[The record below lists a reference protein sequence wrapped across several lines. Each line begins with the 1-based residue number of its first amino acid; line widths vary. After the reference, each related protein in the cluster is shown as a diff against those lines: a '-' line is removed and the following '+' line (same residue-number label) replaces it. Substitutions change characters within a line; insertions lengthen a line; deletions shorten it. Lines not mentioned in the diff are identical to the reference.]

1 MPKILVVEDDR
12 ALRELVIETL
22 RFAGYDTLAA
32 GDGVMA
38 LRVAEEALPDL
49 IVSDINM
56 PHMDGYTLLESLRSH
71 PHTNTIPVILLT
83 ALQDRRSM
91 RQGMVSG
98 ADDYLPKPA
107 SPSDI
112 LAAVKTRLHKQ
123 ALMAEKSDSNLD
135 RLRRN
140 IIYALPH
147 ELRTP
152 LSLILGYG
160 QLLEMDYTTA
170 TREEILQIAETIVDS
185 GRRLERLIE
194 NYLVYAQL
202 EVISSDAVEREAAR
216 NHVVENAAGVI
227 TTLAQERAEAYGR
240 ANDLTLELTEA
251 SLRLSED
258 NLKKLAGE
266 LIDNAFKFSA
276 PGRGVQVRTIVQDGG
291 MTLLVCDQ
299 GRGMSAEQIKLMG
312 AYMQFGREFFEQQ
325 GLGLGVAIA
334 QRLVHLHDGRFTV
347 ESVVDEGT
355 TVRVDLPL

>member
-1 MPKILVVEDDR
+1 MVEDDR

-32 GDGVMA
+32 ADGEMA

-56 PHMDGYTLLESLRSH
+56 PHMDGYTLLEMLRTR
-71 PHTNTIPVILLT
+71 PQTNTIPVILLT

-91 RQGMVSG
+91 RQGMVGG

-107 SPSDI
+107 SPADI

-135 RLRRN
+135 KLRRN

-170 TREEILQIAETIVDS
+170 SREEILQIAETIVES
-185 GRRLERLIE
+185 GKRLERVVE

-202 EVISSDAVEREAAR
+202 EVITSDPMEREAAR
-216 NHVVENAAGVI
+216 NHVVENAAAVI
-227 TTLAQERAEAYGR
+227 AMTAQARAEIYDRVG
-240 ANDLTLELTEA
+240 DLTLELCECE
-251 SLRLSED
+251 LHISED
-258 NLKKLAGE
+258 NLKKMVGE
-266 LIDNAFKFSA
+266 LADNAFKFST
-276 PGRGVQVRTIVQDGG
+276 PGQPVVLKSALEGTLF
-291 MTLLVCDQ
+291 TLLVCDA
-299 GRGMSAEQIKLMG
+299 GRGMSADQIQMIG

-325 GLGLGVAIA
+325 GLGLGFAIA
-334 QRLVHLHDGRFTV
+334 QRLVHLHDGRLEI
-347 ESVVDEGT
+347 ESQISSGT
-355 TVRVDLPL
+355 TVRVEMPA